1 MGQVNSKSMRKRI
14 LDICKKHPRCA
25 DDDKLLIATIWYQDG
40 WRDEE
45 LYLKLMEMVSPET
58 IRRTRARLVEEGL
71 IKPSDELRDGAM
83 KEIEAIIEKF
93 YASLEKAEK
102 DMGIKK

>member
-40 WRDEE
+40 WKDEE
-45 LYLKLMEMVSPET
+45 LYLKLREMVSPET

-71 IKPSDELRDGAM
+71 IKPSDEVL
-83 KEIEAIIEKF
+83 EARYEEYKSVMR
-93 YASLEKAEK
+93 SLY
-102 DMGIKK
+102 